1 VKAGRVFGWA
11 SGPVIALA
19 LLWFSFRGVALHEL
33 LEQVRHANPLLL
45 VVNLCAGPLHLLLRS
60 WRWRTLLLPVSS
72 RVPLRETFSATSIG
86 YLAGLLP
93 GRVGEVLRPAL
104 LSRRLQLP
112 FGPTLATAGVER
124 VILDLLVVLFLGALA
139 LLLPAQLSG
148 IDANEAS
155 AWSARLQQVGAVV
168 LLLATV
174 ALAVVHLMGR
184 HRNRLSLRFERAAS
198 STRGRVI
205 PGAIRWVASLLPGFA
220 AMASW
225 RGLGLV
231 MAQSLLIWLVTAAG
245 MHAGITAC
253 GVDLPPAGMFVLLPI
268 LVAGL
273 SIPTPGNTGT
283 FHLAMKLGLVSFFA
297 VDETAALGTGV
308 VVHLANWLPLVVLG
322 SLSIAMGG
330 LKAVGGIRE

>member
-1 VKAGRVFGWA
+1 
-11 SGPVIALA
+11 
-19 LLWFSFRGVALHEL
+19 
-33 LEQVRHANPLLL
+33 
-45 VVNLCAGPLHLLLRS
+45 
-60 WRWRTLLLPVSS
+60 
-72 RVPLRETFSATSIG
+72 
-86 YLAGLLP
+86 
-93 GRVGEVLRPAL
+93 
-104 LSRRLQLP
+104 
-112 FGPTLATAGVER
+112 
-124 VILDLLVVLFLGALA
+124 
-139 LLLPAQLSG
+139 
-148 IDANEAS
+148 
-155 AWSARLQQVGAVV
+155 
-168 LLLATV
+168 
-174 ALAVVHLMGR
+174 
-184 HRNRLSLRFERAAS
+184 
-198 STRGRVI
+198 VI